1 MRREDGD
8 GEESQEHEAADG
20 RVLDVGVGCGG
31 EEHHHRRFFTKRAG
45 GGSIKQDKTQ
55 TGGQT
60 WEAFAGQVSQR
71 PEDVTHERRAA
82 GAGLS
87 DGGEDL
93 LDVDLQVLLQKQ
105 ATRVFTQNQTR
116 GMTGNAGLMSAGFQ

>member
-1 MRREDGD
+1 MILHKNEL
-8 GEESQEHEAADG
+8 AFIT
-20 RVLDVGVGCGG
+20 GV
-31 EEHHHRRFFTKRAG
+31 
-45 GGSIKQDKTQ
+45 DQ
-55 TGGQT
+55 TGQKTDWRTGGHT

-93 LDVDLQVLLQKQ
+93 LDVNLQVLLQKQ
-105 ATRVFTQNQTR
+105 ATRVLTQILLAGN
-116 GMTGNAGLMSAGFQ
+116 TGLMWGMSAGFN